1 MLDLTAANKQLA
13 DTIKAMESKT
23 AQIVEERKRVLSV
36 EDNKNDALST
46 VLLLLRANSRFQD
59 SLVLKS

>member
-13 DTIKAMESKT
+13 DTIMAMESKT

-36 EDNKNDALST
+36 YDNKNDALST

>member
-13 DTIKAMESKT
+13 DTIMAMESKT

-36 EDNKNDALST
+36 DDNKNDALST